1 MRDCTVSIAGRR
13 WRIKFLPPSRMATD
27 EHGRPLD
34 GRCDWESK
42 TITICKQD
50 QNVMIETLLHE
61 LKHPSCP
68 ILYEAEEFVTA
79 QARLEREALER
90 TRLI

>member
-1 MRDCTVSIAGRR
+1 
-13 WRIKFLPPSRMATD
+13 MATD
-27 EHGRPLD
+27 EHDRPLD

-42 TITICKQD
+42 TITICKQEPD
-50 QNVMIETLLHE
+50 AMIEALLHE
-61 LKHPSCP
+61 LKHASCP

-79 QARLEREALER
+79 QARVEREALQR